1 MITVLQRQNVSKRAA
16 PSVHLRAPSRG
27 VSWRTIDP
35 SKSAQSPLARA
46 VVASQALNKLRAP
59 AVRPPG
65 EHSFLQGQLVRGAR
79 SRSARKVAREARARA
94 AQNRRIA
101 HRGTSRILPGT
112 SAWKRWSRP
121 KSAESGRAENP
132 RGTAMK
138 GFARAV
144 ARRPWLLI
152 GLIIV
157 ALALVLFPAFGL
169 ARFPVVQARP
179 AIPSPPDV
187 DQALYGILVPEQAA
201 RQQGDVNPALLT
213 SLKVTP
219 YTTRNGDSISTIAAR
234 FKLNIDTIVS
244 WNGIRDARRISAGTA
259 LAIPNANGLKY
270 SVRRGDTLQAIALS
284 SGIEL
289 NNILDWNRLSSSVI
303 SVGQELFLPGARM
316 NAGDLNRILGN
327 LFIYPVLG
335 RISSFFGERPDPFT
349 GVANMHNGVD
359 IVNKPLTPI
368 GAAMDGTVAGVGF
381 NNNYGNYVILKHTGS
396 YQTLY
401 GHLTRYLVSK
411 GQRVRQGQEIGELGT
426 TGYSTG
432 PHLHFSI
439 FRNGEAVDPMRFLK

>member
-1 MITVLQRQNVSKRAA
+1 MPVSRPAA
-16 PSVHLRAPSRG
+16 
-27 VSWRTIDP
+27 
-35 SKSAQSPLARA
+35 K
-46 VVASQALNKLRAP
+46 
-59 AVRPPG
+59 
-65 EHSFLQGQLVRGAR
+65 HSFLQGQLVKGARRRAARNQRHGTAYSPNGYGLGAERVLAR
-79 SRSARKVAREARARA
+79 SRTPWIQWGTAARKAARNAARETRASAAA
-94 AQNRRIA
+94 AQKVQRGIPRISR
-101 HRGTSRILPGT
+101 RGTQRI
-112 SAWKRWSRP
+112 SVR
-121 KSAESGRAENP
+121 
-132 RGTAMK
+132 

-169 ARFPVVQARP
+169 AQFPVVQARP
-179 AIPSPPDV
+179 SIPAPPDV
-187 DQALYGILVPEQAA
+187 DQALYGILVPEPPA

-213 SLKVTP
+213 SLKVMP
-219 YTTRNGDSISTIAAR
+219 YTTRGGDSISTIAAR

-244 WNGIRDARRISAGTA
+244 WNGIRDARRISAGTE

-270 SVRRGDTLQAIALS
+270 SVRRGDTLQAIAAS

-316 NAGDLNRILGN
+316 NPGDLNRILGN

-381 NNNYGNYVILKHTGS
+381 NNNYGNYVILKHAGS

-401 GHLTRYLVSK
+401 GHLTRYTVSK
-411 GQRVRQGQEIGELGT
+411 GQKVRQGQEIGELGT

-439 FRNGEAVDPMRFLK
+439 FHSGEAVDPMRFLK

>member
-1 MITVLQRQNVSKRAA
+1 MRGL
-16 PSVHLRAPSRG
+16 SR
-27 VSWRTIDP
+27 V
-35 SKSAQSPLARA
+35 
-46 VVASQALNKLRAP
+46 
-59 AVRPPG
+59 
-65 EHSFLQGQLVRGAR
+65 
-79 SRSARKVAREARARA
+79 
-94 AQNRRIA
+94 
-101 HRGTSRILPGT
+101 
-112 SAWKRWSRP
+112 
-121 KSAESGRAENP
+121 
-132 RGTAMK
+132 
-138 GFARAV
+138 V

-169 ARFPVVQARP
+169 ARFPIAQARP
-179 AIPSPPDV
+179 AMPAPPEV
-187 DQALYGILVPEQAA
+187 DQALYGILVPEQAS
-201 RQQGDVNPALLT
+201 RQESDVNPVLLT

-219 YTTRNGDSISTIAAR
+219 YTTRTGDSLSTIATR
-234 FKLNIDTIVS
+234 FKLNIDSIVS
-244 WNGIRDARRISAGTA
+244 WNGIRDARRISTGTA

-270 SVRRGDTLQAIALS
+270 SVRRGDTLQSIALS

-316 NAGDLNRILGN
+316 KASDLNRILGN
-327 LFIYPVLG
+327 LFVYPVLG
-335 RISSFFGERPDPFT
+335 RISSYFGERPDPFT
-349 GVANMHNGVD
+349 GIQNMHNGVD

-368 GAAMDGTVAGVGF
+368 AAAMDGMVASVGF

-401 GHLTRYLVSK
+401 GHLARYLVSR
-411 GQRVRQGQEIGELGT
+411 GQKIRQGQEIGELGT

-439 FRNGEAVDPMRFLK
+439 FHNGEAVDPMRFLK